1 MDFKDKKGQSLI
13 EVLIGLAIGALLIG
27 GASIALVFILKA
39 GPTNQALNTATQLT
53 QDLLNKVQSFA
64 LSNWSSFYSLDHSSS
79 SPYFLI
85 SSSTGFIA
93 VRGKE
98 GVLDGDIKNGLVGRW
113 GFDEGTG
120 TVTYD
125 ESGNGNNGTLIN
137 GPTWQ
142 STSSCKVGYCLGFN
156 GSSTYVNMGTSTVF
170 HFGAN
175 QPFTITLWFLKSG
188 TGGIRPRLLSKRTGN
203 IWYEVYLNDPNGNY
217 IQASVAYNYSG
228 GIYTNIGQVP
238 VNLNQWYFV
247 AFVRNT
253 NAGQVYLYVNGQL
266 QASSADA
273 TVNYPV
279 DDINTPLMTSYTTDS
294 ILNGL
299 EDDIRI
305 YNRALS
311 ASEIQ
316 QLYNSNIFR
325 KYFYINDVC
334 RSILITASSSLDGT
348 PPCGGGYFNDPSTQ
362 QVVAVTEWDN
372 AGKTSLFSLSNY
384 ITRWTNF
391 VFNQTDWSGGVS
403 SSAVYSLPSN
413 QYASSSNITTTPY
426 GSLQIQNLTQY

>member
-1 MDFKDKKGQSLI
+1 MNFKNQSGQSLI
-13 EVLIGLAIGALLIG
+13 EVLIGLGVGALLIG
-27 GASIALVFILKA
+27 GASIAIVFVLRS

-64 LSNWSSFYSLDHSSS
+64 ISNWNNFYNLAHSSS

-85 SSSTGFIA
+85 SSSTGFVA
-93 VRGKE
+93 VPGEE

-188 TGGIRPRLLSKRTGN
+188 TGGIRPRLLSKRTGS

-217 IQASVAYNYSG
+217 IQASVAYNYSS

-247 AFVRNT
+247 AFVRDT

-279 DDINTPLMTSYTTDS
+279 DDINTPLMTSYTTGS

-325 KYFYINDVC
+325 KYFYINNVC
-334 RSILITASSSLDGT
+334 RNILITASSSLDGA

-384 ITRWTNF
+384 ITHWANF
-391 VFNQTDWSGGVS
+391 VFDQTDWSGGVNS
-403 SSAVYSLPSN
+403 SGVYSSPSN
-413 QYASSSNITTTPY
+413 QYASSSNVTTTF
-426 GSLQIQNLTQY
+426 GSFQIQNLTQQ